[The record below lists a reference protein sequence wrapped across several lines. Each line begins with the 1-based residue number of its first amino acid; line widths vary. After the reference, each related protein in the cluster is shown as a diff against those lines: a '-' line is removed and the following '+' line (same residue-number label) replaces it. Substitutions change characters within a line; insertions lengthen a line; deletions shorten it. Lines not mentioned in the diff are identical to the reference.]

1 MVYACPLMLL
11 TLNATSLIKLLAPK
25 RSRKPKLAL
34 LDLPAYTRQTLG
46 LAGLNLTTPLL
57 AGMHPG
63 DLDEIRER
71 ADKEACACLLL
82 IEPDPQPLG
91 SADESEAEAAF
102 DRTTRVIEAASI
114 LGCNSAAITPLGSD
128 NDSVLDRT
136 AQALKRLM
144 VRAERRELNILI
156 SPGNGLTADP
166 DRVTA
171 LLKKV
176 GGFRV
181 GTLPDFQ
188 RAAMADDPTAYL
200 RRLTP
205 YASVVSASTTSFSGP
220 DGTALSEFLDDDFEH
235 DGYDVAKMVES
246 VLAVGYDGTLAID
259 YRGKGDA
266 ALGVQRSR
274 VILQRALEEAAGKK

>member
-11 TLNATSLIKLLAPK
+11 TLNATSLIGLIAPK
-25 RSRKPKLAL
+25 RSRKPKMAL

-46 LAGLNLTTPLL
+46 LSGLNLTTPLL
-57 AGMHPG
+57 SGMHPS

-82 IEPDPQPLG
+82 VEPDPQPLG
-91 SADESEAEAAF
+91 STDPAEAEAAF
-102 DRTTRVIEAASI
+102 ERTTRVIEAAAI
-114 LGCNSAAITPLGSD
+114 LGCNSAAITPLG
-128 NDSVLDRT
+128 NDTDDVLDRT
-136 AQALKRLM
+136 AQTLKRLM
-144 VRAERRELNILI
+144 VTAERRELNLLI
-156 SPGNGLTADP
+156 SPGKGLTADP

-188 RAAMADDPTAYL
+188 RAAQAEDPAAYL

-205 YASVVSASTTSFSGP
+205 YASVVSASTTSFVGP
-220 DGTALSEFLDDDFEH
+220 GGSELSAFLDSDFEH
-235 DGYDVAKMVES
+235 DQYDVMAMVES